1 VEIFIFAF
9 TSNTCWAINIKETMF
24 EYNTNRRI
32 EKKKQGKQGNEYE
45 RKEYE
50 RTEGELAKEDRK

>member
-1 VEIFIFAF
+1 
-9 TSNTCWAINIKETMF
+9 MF

-32 EKKKQGKQGNEYE
+32 EKKKQGKQGNECE